1 MAEDAGDSV
10 KLFGKWSYGDI
21 PDGELDHALRDYLSI
36 RDDQQIVVPHTAGRY
51 QNQRFH
57 KVNCPLVERL
67 VCYMMMHGRNA
78 GKKLLTIRIVRQA
91 FELVN
96 LATGENPLV
105 VLVNAVQRCGPREDS
120 TRIGVGGAVRRQACD
135 VSPLRRVN
143 QGLALITH
151 FARSSAFRSSRTIAE
166 CLADELIAAAKG
178 APESQAAKK
187 KDEIERTAKS
197 NR

>member
-1 MAEDAGDSV
+1 MTEDVDDSV
-10 KLFGKWSYGDI
+10 KLFGKWSYTDI
-21 PDGELDHALRDYLSI
+21 RDEQLDPALRDYLSV
-36 RDDQQIVVPHTAGRY
+36 RPDQYVGVPHTAGRY
-51 QNQRFH
+51 QNKRFH

-67 VCYMMMHGRNA
+67 VSYMMMHGRNT

-91 FELVN
+91 FELIN

-143 QGLALITH
+143 QGLALLTH
-151 FARSSAFRSSRTIAE
+151 FARSAAFRSSRTIAE
-166 CLADELIAAAKG
+166 CLADELVAAAKG
-178 APESQAAKK
+178 APESGAAKK